1 MPQFVISDDTG
12 KDCYTH
18 YDPSLVI
25 TRYTQ
30 TNGYKPQP
38 LDLSAIRLS
47 SRLETLVDE
56 LAENTHNI
64 WAKDRIHQGWT
75 YGSTEVRFEHKF
87 NFPII
92 AGARTPSQLQYVIGS
107 P

>member
-1 MPQFVISDDTG
+1 MPNRTFCNAV
-12 KDCYTH
+12 
-18 YDPSLVI
+18 
-25 TRYTQ
+25 RYTQ
-30 TNGYKPQP
+30 SNGYKPQP

-75 YGSTEVRFEHKF
+75 YGSTEVEWLVSAKHVPDVPLDKMPHF
-87 NFPII
+87 
-92 AGARTPSQLQYVIGS
+92 QLFKSNGS
-107 P
+107 VKW